1 MRSLLRMLLLPLLL
15 CLQVTASAQVQ
26 TLSGTVVSTR
36 DGSPLEG
43 ATVQIKGSTLGTP
56 TDSKGNFSLNAS
68 KGAVLVV
75 SYLGYTTKEYTVGD
89 KISGVT
95 IGLAPAE
102 NALEEVVVALD
113 LKRKPREL
121 GYSTQ
126 KVLGSEL
133 QETQRENFINGLQ
146 GRVAGLT
153 ISPTGGTAGASSSV
167 VLRGF
172 NSLSLSNEPL
182 FVIDGIIMD
191 NSTVNE
197 TSGGGAGLG
206 LASDRANRNNDYTNR
221 ISDLNPNDI
230 ESITV
235 LKGPEAT
242 ALYGSQASSGAI
254 LVTTKKAKSNKLAV
268 QYDNAFR
275 VQQITR
281 YPEVFE
287 GYQNGENGA
296 NANVFRYFGEPYPAG
311 TNLIDNKKNFF
322 KTGFAQT
329 HNLGADFGFNK
340 SVFRVSGSYFN
351 QEGVVP
357 NNNFKRINLRIAN
370 TTKIGK
376 YIEITPSL
384 AYVRSENDKV
394 LRSAGGYMLGLFAY
408 PNTYD
413 IRRYQD
419 DAGNKIPVFASN
431 NPNAELDN
439 PLFNVNANP
448 SRDETDRYT
457 ASLGINITPTDWLT
471 LTGRFGYDTY
481 KTEGY
486 TLYHPKSF
494 YITQALNGEQDNY
507 WREYKGYNHTIT
519 ATAKKDFGKWSTRL
533 MVGTMWQDYNT
544 QMFAIVGNN
553 LKDPTKFDSSNTAPN
568 TRRRLLQNN
577 LGNWNESV
585 TRQMAGFGEV
595 SVGYNNVIF
604 FNYSHRFEAAST
616 LPKINRN
623 YNYPG
628 ASLSV
633 IISDIFPELKRGSTL
648 NYWKIRTSA
657 ASTARLNSPYSTQSV
672 FVDNFA
678 SGGGFSYGFVNN
690 NPNLEPEKQQTFE
703 VGTELKL
710 FNNILNF
717 DATYYNTLN
726 KGQIVEGFRL
736 SYATGFVLNTQNA
749 GSTRNQGFEVSAD
762 ANVINQADFGWNV
775 RVNFNKMWNEVVQL
789 PANVAEYYLGD
800 TWLYGNARGGIT
812 LNGTTTSITS
822 YGYLRNTAGDILIN
836 PLNGLPA
843 IDAVFKVRGDRNPDF
858 TIGTT
863 NTFRYKNWRLSFLWD
878 LKVGGDV
885 FNANQMYL
893 TGIGKSNLTIDRYT
907 PRVIEGVLNDG
918 KQNSANPT
926 RNTIT
931 VIPAYLDAYYG
942 ANGMPEEAFIEKDVN
957 WLRLRDLTLN
967 YQFSPNVVKKI
978 RGVKSLGA
986 FITGNDLILITNYTG
1001 GDPAS
1006 NGNTAAGRGVGAW
1019 GFDYGTLPTPISI
1032 NIGIRASF

>member
-1 MRSLLRMLLLPLLL
+1 MRNLLRMLLLPLLL

-26 TLSGTVVSTR
+26 TVSGTVVSTR

-43 ATVQIKGSTLGTP
+43 ATVQIKGSTAGTP
-56 TDSKGNFSLNAS
+56 TDSKGNFSLNAP
-68 KGAVLVV
+68 KGAILVV
-75 SYLGYTTKEYTVGD
+75 SYLGSTTKEYKVGD
-89 KISGVT
+89 KMSGIT
-95 IGLAPAE
+95 IGLAPVD

-126 KVLGSEL
+126 KVLGSEI

-153 ISPTGGTAGASSSV
+153 INPTGGTAGASSSV

-182 FVIDGIIMD
+182 FVVDGIIMD

-197 TSGGGAGLG
+197 TSGGGSGLG
-206 LASDRANRNNDYTNR
+206 LASDRPNRNNDYTNR

-268 QYDNAFR
+268 QYDDAFR
-275 VQQITR
+275 IQQLTR

-287 GYQNGENGA
+287 GYQNGENGV
-296 NANVFRYFGEPYPAG
+296 NSNVFRYFGEPYPAG
-311 TNLIDNKKNFF
+311 TKLIDNKKYFF
-322 KTGFAQT
+322 KTGFSQT
-329 HNLGADFGFNK
+329 HNLGADFGFKK

-413 IRRYQD
+413 IRKYQD
-419 DAGNKIPVFASN
+419 DAGNKIPVFAS

-471 LTGRFGYDTY
+471 ITGRFGYDTY

-486 TLYHPKSF
+486 TLYHPRSF

-507 WREYKGYNHTIT
+507 WRNYNGYNHTIT

-544 QMFAIVGNN
+544 EMFAVVGNN
-553 LKDPTKFDSSNTAPN
+553 LKDVTHFDSSNTAPN

-577 LGNWNESV
+577 VGKWNEQI

-595 SVGYNNVIF
+595 SVGYNNLVF

-616 LPKINRN
+616 LPKVNRN

-633 IISDIFPELKRGSTL
+633 IISDIFPELKRGTTL
-648 NYWKIRTSA
+648 NYWKVRTSA

-762 ANVINQADFGWNV
+762 ANIYNNTDFGWNV

-812 LNGTTTSITS
+812 LGGTTTSITS

-843 IDAVFKVRGDRNPDF
+843 IDAVFKVRGDRNPDY

-885 FNANQMYL
+885 FNANKMYL
-893 TGIGKSNLTIDRYT
+893 TGIGKSDLTIDRYT
-907 PRVIEGVLNDG
+907 PRVVEGVLNDG

-926 RNTIT
+926 VNTIA

-957 WLRLRDLTLN
+957 WFRLRDVSLS
-967 YQFSPNVVKKI
+967 YQFPTSIVKKI
-978 RGVKSLGA
+978 KGVKSLGA
-986 FITGNDLILITNYTG
+986 FLTGNDLILITNYTG
-1001 GDPAS
+1001 GDPSS

-1019 GFDYGTLPTPISI
+1019 GFDYGSLPTPISI